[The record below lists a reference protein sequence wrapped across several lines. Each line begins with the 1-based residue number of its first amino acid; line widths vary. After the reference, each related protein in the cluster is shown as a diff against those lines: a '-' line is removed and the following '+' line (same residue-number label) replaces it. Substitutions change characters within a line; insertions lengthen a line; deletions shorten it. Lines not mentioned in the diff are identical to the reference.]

1 MRIATQ
7 ATRIALVCILSAPAA
22 FAFDQNAVRTPITS
36 RAQLDHYLKTVPPG
50 TSPLDKFSP
59 GARKRFLAELEFG
72 SHGLT
77 SVPVAEPAHELT
89 HPQVVAL
96 FSLFGVEKYAQGLGL
111 APTERAHRQHE
122 RVATA
127 KARGCKVDACPET
140 AIEKAFDQLVLHADI
155 GSSSLPERA
164 AAIAHAYDRLFTRYQ
179 EPSSLPNVDAPD
191 LRLLKRAV
199 ENVLFYAPDA
209 AHIGQ
214 LRDDL
219 AEMHKRSMGTDES
232 YTKLYRALVATRQFR
247 QARALAQNHP
257 GMSVAPL
264 PVFHEP
270 SHLPPGRPTAL
281 SLGGDGKNMTRQA
294 FDLDTPL
301 RIVIV
306 ASCHFSKDAA
316 RAIKQDPQL
325 QPLFAGHAIWL
336 ADQSEPIANVEDW
349 NREFP
354 HQPIHV
360 AWQNSEWPKL
370 DSWNMPTFYIFRHG
384 KLVDQWHGWPADTG
398 MQTLRRH
405 LREDGIRSR

>member
-1 MRIATQ
+1 M
-7 ATRIALVCILSAPAA
+7 RIALVCILSAPAA
-22 FAFDQNAVRTPITS
+22 FAFGQNATQAPITS
-36 RAQLDHYLKTVPPG
+36 RAQLNLYLQTVPLG
-50 TSPLDKFSP
+50 RSPLDLLSP
-59 GARKRFLAELEFG
+59 GGRKRFLAQLEFG
-72 SHGLT
+72 QHGLARA
-77 SVPVAEPAHELT
+77 SIADPAHELT

-96 FSLFGVEKYAQGLGL
+96 FSLFDVEKYAQGLGL
-111 APTERAHRQHE
+111 APAERARRQHE
-122 RVATA
+122 RVAAA
-127 KARGCKVDACPET
+127 KARGCKVDTCPES
-140 AIEKAFDQLVLHADI
+140 AIEKAFDQLILNAHP

-164 AAIAHAYDRLFTRYQ
+164 AAIAHAYDRLFTRHQ
-179 EPSSLPNVDAPD
+179 EPSSLPHVDAPD
-191 LRLLKRAV
+191 LRLLKRAA

-209 AHIGQ
+209 TRIDQ
-214 LRDDL
+214 LRNDL
-219 AEMHKRSMGTDES
+219 AEMHKRGMTTDES

-247 QARALAQNHP
+247 QARRLAQNHP
-257 GMSVAPL
+257 GLSVATL
-264 PVFHEP
+264 PAFREP
-270 SHLPPGRPTAL
+270 ARLPPGQPTAL
-281 SLGGDGKNMTRQA
+281 SLGDDGNSMTRQA

-354 HQPIHV
+354 DQPIHV
-360 AWQNSEWPKL
+360 AWQNSEWSKL
-370 DSWNMPTFYIFRHG
+370 DSWGMPTFYIFRHG

-405 LREDGIRSR
+405 LRDDGIRELRADK